1 MPSSP
6 AEAALAGI
14 AADYEAALRAVE
26 ADDLERLDE
35 LLDTVERRLAGI
47 EAVTG
52 EAARTLLAQAQARHL
67 ALSERVARAR
77 ADLAQA
83 LEHVRAGRRA
93 LVGYAPGAKQSGTR
107 FDRDI

>member
-6 AEAALAGI
+6 AEIALAGI
-14 AADYEAALRAVE
+14 VADYEAALRAVE
-26 ADDLERLDE
+26 ADDLGRLDE
-35 LLDTVERRLAGI
+35 LLDTVERRLSGI
-47 EAVTG
+47 ETVSD
-52 EAARTLLAQAQARHL
+52 EAARALLAQAQARHQ
-67 ALSERVARAR
+67 ALSERVAQAR

-93 LVGYAPGAKQSGTR
+93 LAGYAPGANQSGMR